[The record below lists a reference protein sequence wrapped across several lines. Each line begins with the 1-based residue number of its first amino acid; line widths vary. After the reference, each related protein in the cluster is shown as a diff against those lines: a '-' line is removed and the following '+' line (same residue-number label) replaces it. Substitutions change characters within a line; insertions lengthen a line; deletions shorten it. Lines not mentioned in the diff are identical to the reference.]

1 MHPLWRL
8 AMLELPHERPWQS
21 LLECTLGFRFGP
33 FAQDFQQKRCCMI
46 FSMTC
51 KSAELREPVETAA
64 AAHITKLGKL
74 LNSYSPDAVQLRAVI
89 AKMAR
94 KEEYSLTLN
103 LSLPTGNLHC
113 VGTGSHVR
121 ASLKMAFAELES
133 QIKKHKD
140 HLRHDAEWKRKRRRA
155 GTLA

>member
-1 MHPLWRL
+1 MK
-8 AMLELPHERPWQS
+8 ERQS
-21 LLECTLGFRFGP
+21 
-33 FAQDFQQKRCCMI
+33 MI

-51 KSAELREPVETAA
+51 KTVELREPAEAGAST
-64 AAHITKLGKL
+64 HIAKLEKL
-74 LNSYSPDAVQLRAVI
+74 LKSYAPDAVQLHCVM
-89 AKMAR
+89 AKMPR

-103 LSLPTGNLHC
+103 LSLPTGRLHC

-140 HLRHDAEWKRKRRRA
+140 HLRHHDEWKRTRPGARA
-155 GTLA
+155 LA